1 MKAKLYT
8 TLALLA
14 SAGLASA
21 DDGDPIVD
29 VTSQISTIQGYAVA
43 AITAGVA
50 LAGAWMGWKFVK
62 RFIRG

>member
-1 MKAKLYT
+1 MTKY
-8 TLALLA
+8 LAPLFVLA

-21 DDGDPIVD
+21 QDDPIVD
-29 VTSQISTIQGYAVA
+29 VTSQISTIQGYAIG

-50 LAGAWMGWKFVK
+50 LAGAWMGWRFVK